1 MQLLNKADIDKI
13 FSMKEAVEAVKEA
26 FALYSQGKAENPLR
40 TNIYAKK
47 YEGNLLF
54 MPTYAEGAGYASL
67 KIINIY
73 PENMMKG
80 IPTSFAQVILIDAK
94 SGDIIAMLDGTYVT
108 QLRTGAASGVCFDVL
123 GRKDAKIGALIGTG
137 GQAQTQLEAM
147 LAVRDLDI
155 VKVHDLSIER
165 TEAFVK
171 MMKERLNG
179 YGTEIVAAA
188 SADEAVEEADL
199 LITVTPS
206 KKPVFDASKC
216 EAGLTV
222 SCVGAYQPDMQ
233 EMDPKI
239 LTCADKIFF
248 DSKDAVLEESGDIL
262 IPMADGTITEN
273 DFTGEIGQVICGE
286 LTGREHDEE
295 IIVFETVGIGMQ
307 DLVTA
312 KTIYEKA
319 IAAGI
324 GTAWK

>member
-1 MQLLNKADIDKI
+1 
-13 FSMKEAVEAVKEA
+13 
-26 FALYSQGKAENPLR
+26 
-40 TNIYAKK
+40 
-47 YEGNLLF
+47 
-54 MPTYAEGAGYASL
+54 
-67 KIINIY
+67 
-73 PENMMKG
+73 
-80 IPTSFAQVILIDAK
+80 
-94 SGDIIAMLDGTYVT
+94 
-108 QLRTGAASGVCFDVL
+108 
-123 GRKDAKIGALIGTG
+123 
-137 GQAQTQLEAM
+137 
-147 LAVRDLDI
+147 
-155 VKVHDLSIER
+155 
-165 TEAFVK
+165 
-171 MMKERLNG
+171 
-179 YGTEIVAAA
+179 
-188 SADEAVEEADL
+188 
-199 LITVTPS
+199 
-206 KKPVFDASKC
+206 
-216 EAGLTV
+216 
-222 SCVGAYQPDMQ
+222 MQ